1 MIITFIHATTTWV
14 NKGKFFRMELP
25 IYAKLKA
32 LTPNDIECRLID
44 TRIEDIDYEAR
55 TDIIVIS
62 FNTMCTVNAYK
73 IADKFRQKGKKV
85 ILGGIHVDLM
95 PEEALEHADAIC
107 LGEAEM
113 TWSDIISDLENG
125 QLKTIYN
132 AKNRYDM
139 QDYKMDY
146 SIFKNKHYFPVRLIE
161 TSRGCRFNCSFC
173 TQRQVYKEITYRPI
187 DEIIDEIKNTKYKYI
202 FFTDD
207 NFGNDKNRTNEL
219 LKKLVPLKKKYM
231 AHLSVNFL
239 IDEEFIRLLKKS
251 GCLAIGI
258 GFESIDSESLKSL
271 NKICNSTDLYFRALK
286 NCVKYDILV
295 NAGFVSGTLADTIE
309 SVQKT
314 FEFANSFQFFSYNFF
329 NILPF
334 PKTPIYNR
342 LLSENKLLYERWWL
356 MDNVNFYDIPLYY
369 TDNIKAEEMTK
380 IGKHYWQ
387 ELFYLKN
394 IFKRFILSEY
404 RLKTRIFILLINL
417 YLKYI
422 GRSSTFM

>member
-1 MIITFIHATTTWV
+1 MIITFVQPQMIGIKKK
-14 NKGKFFRMELP
+14 NLYKIQP
-25 IYAKLKA
+25 IVYAKLKA
-32 LTPNDIECRLID
+32 HTPSDIECRFFD
-44 TRIEDIDYEAR
+44 NRMEDIDYNLP
-55 TDIIVIS
+55 TDIVAIS
-62 FNTMCTVNAYK
+62 LNTFTAQDGYK
-73 IADKFRQKGKKV
+73 IAQEYHQRGAYIVIGGVHAYLLPDEILEYADTVLIGEIELLWEKFLNDYKKGIPQQKY
-85 ILGGIHVDLM
+85 
-95 PEEALEHADAIC
+95 ES
-107 LGEAEM
+107 
-113 TWSDIISDLENG
+113 T
-125 QLKTIYN
+125 T
-132 AKNRYDM
+132 RYDM
-139 QDYKMDY
+139 VNSKYDR
-146 SIFKNKHYFPVRLIE
+146 SIFNEKKYFPVDAIE

-219 LKKLVPLKKKYM
+219 LEKLVPLKKKYM
-231 AHLSVNFL
+231 VHLSVNFL

-334 PKTPIYNR
+334 PKTPIYKR
-342 LLSENKLLYERWWL
+342 LLSENKLLYERRWL

-394 IFKRFILSEY
+394 IFKRFIFSKY
-404 RLKTRIFILLINL
+404 RLKTRIFILLVNL

-422 GRSSTFM
+422 GRNSTFM

>member
-1 MIITFIHATTTWV
+1 
-14 NKGKFFRMELP
+14 
-25 IYAKLKA
+25 
-32 LTPNDIECRLID
+32 
-44 TRIEDIDYEAR
+44 
-55 TDIIVIS
+55 
-62 FNTMCTVNAYK
+62 
-73 IADKFRQKGKKV
+73 
-85 ILGGIHVDLM
+85 
-95 PEEALEHADAIC
+95 
-107 LGEAEM
+107 
-113 TWSDIISDLENG
+113 
-125 QLKTIYN
+125 
-132 AKNRYDM
+132 
-139 QDYKMDY
+139 
-146 SIFKNKHYFPVRLIE
+146 
-161 TSRGCRFNCSFC
+161 
-173 TQRQVYKEITYRPI
+173 
-187 DEIIDEIKNTKYKYI
+187 
-202 FFTDD
+202 
-207 NFGNDKNRTNEL
+207 
-219 LKKLVPLKKKYM
+219 M